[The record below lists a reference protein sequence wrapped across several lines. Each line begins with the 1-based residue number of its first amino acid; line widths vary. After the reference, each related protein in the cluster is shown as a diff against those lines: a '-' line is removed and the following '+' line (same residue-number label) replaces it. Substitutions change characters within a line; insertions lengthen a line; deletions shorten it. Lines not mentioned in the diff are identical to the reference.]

1 MRFASRGRVSLH
13 PPITKPS
20 ASEPWFHS
28 WPRDDEH
35 AVVHPRP
42 EPAGIDEFSSEQP
55 NPAAA
60 AHVRGEA
67 SVWNDW
73 ARDEWAVR
81 IVTTIAVL
89 EAVILIVAGVS
100 LSGIFRA
107 STGTILVDSV
117 PAAAEVRID
126 GSVAGVTP
134 LSFTAEAG
142 RRTIEVRHQQHTQT
156 ITVTVVR
163 GETSHG
169 LVQFAATPQSRAD
182 ASAEIQ
188 ITSEPAAAQVAIDG
202 VIRGATPLVVSDL
215 TPGSHAV
222 SVRGVS
228 GQVSRSIE
236 VAAGRP
242 QILHVLL
249 PASPASPGW
258 EPRAPL

>member
-35 AVVHPRP
+35 ALVHPRP
-42 EPAGIDEFSSEQP
+42 EPAGIDEFSSEQS

-67 SVWNDW
+67 SVWSDW
-73 ARDEWAVR
+73 ARDEWAFR

-89 EAVILIVAGVS
+89 EAVVLIVAGVS
-100 LSGIFRA
+100 LSGIVRA
-107 STGTILVDSV
+107 PTGTILVDSV
-117 PAAAEVRID
+117 PPAAEVRID

-156 ITVTVVR
+156 ITVTVMR

-169 LVQFAATPQSRAD
+169 LVQFASPPQSRAD

-202 VIRGATPLVVSDL
+202 VIRGATPLVIPDL
-215 TPGSHAV
+215 TPGSHGV

-228 GQVSRSIE
+228 GQVSR
-236 VAAGRP
+236 
-242 QILHVLL
+242 
-249 PASPASPGW
+249 
-258 EPRAPL
+258 